1 VDPDA
6 QEAAP
11 TTILVVEDSLAIS
24 DVAATALRFQGYDVV
39 QVADG
44 LDGLTHATTHP
55 VDLIVLDVMLPG
67 MDGFEVCRRLREQ
80 DVPTPVLFL
89 TARGDLDDRVR
100 GLDVGGDDYLP
111 KPFTVDELTLRVAAI
126 LRRANPAPITET
138 LQVGSLSL
146 DPATLEASRD
156 GRSIELSATEYR
168 LLHYLMVNEGVVLSK
183 SRILEA
189 VWGDDGDH
197 NPNVVELYIG
207 YLRRKLD
214 GGRPPLIETRR
225 GLGYLLR
232 EDSA

>member
-1 VDPDA
+1 MVDK
-6 QEAAP
+6 
-11 TTILVVEDSLAIS
+11 
-24 DVAATALRFQGYDVV
+24 
-39 QVADG
+39 
-44 LDGLTHATTHP
+44 LT
-55 VDLIVLDVMLPG
+55 
-67 MDGFEVCRRLREQ
+67 GF
-80 DVPTPVLFL
+80 
-89 TARGDLDDRVR
+89 
-100 GLDVGGDDYLP
+100 DVGGDDYLP

-214 GGRPPLIETRR
+214 GDHPPLIETRR